1 MAFWFYRGLRR
12 GIATTAYPKTVD
24 PWAGALPSPPA
35 FHSLRLTVELVERL
49 VAECPGGALSREQ
62 RELLVDIGRCT
73 GCGRCVEI
81 AGGAVRSSGEF
92 ELAASDRAAL
102 VKRVPIRGQG
112 EEHVGSG

>member
-12 GIATTAYPKTVD
+12 GIATTGYPKTVD
-24 PWAGALPSPPA
+24 AWAAALPSPPA
-35 FHSLRLTVELVERL
+35 FHSARLTVELVDRL

-81 AGGAVRSSGEF
+81 GAGAVQASGEF
-92 ELAASDRAAL
+92 ELATPDRLGL
-102 VKRVPIRGQG
+102 VRRVAIRGRA
-112 EEHVGSG
+112 EEHVGRG